1 MLYFF
6 SKPVTINLNRARET
20 DVSGSTPVT
29 LPSLLVHSSAWLLT
43 QGIR

>member
-6 SKPVTINLNRARET
+6 SKPVTLNLNRARET
-20 DVSGSTPVT
+20 DVRDSKPVA
-29 LPSLLVHSSAWLLT
+29 LPSPLVHRSAWLLT